1 MENEEIHLCDYGCG
15 QEGKHQFKN
24 GKWCCEDFTSKC
36 SKVKIKI
43 GIKSIGRLCSEERKE
58 NIRKGNL
65 GKFRKIRR
73 QNPGVCDF
81 GCGNPSLFYFNGSD
95 KWCCSKSFN
104 SCPENKRKNSLA
116 LSKVKRSEQ
125 WKKNIGNSNRG
136 KIRSKEVCEFL
147 RQKSLKYWKNTQNK
161 K

>member
-1 MENEEIHLCDYGCG
+1 MKKYIYAIMVVDRKENINLKMENGV
-15 QEGKHQFKN
+15 
-24 GKWCCEDFTSKC
+24 EDFTSKC